1 MIYHFEPESKL
12 TWGKLKEIRFDKFN
26 HLSPDKSYYG
36 NNIKI
41 PVPFK
46 EIRFSDNE
54 YHYRFSIVENTL
66 YEKIS
71 IDNEHVELETTMTE
85 EDKKSFLNHIHKT
98 FHIIW
103 NGYFV
108 GETLENATENLY
120 FLEKKTDEFPDYRL
134 DIGTYSRNF
143 KTRALVELVDV
154 NNRFKRIKE
163 SGFYIDCYEN
173 DYMTIEFPV
182 GDYSIDLQ
190 KHSMELFQE
199 VFEKYK
205 LEMLVRN

>member
-12 TWGKLKEIRFDKFN
+12 TWEKLKEIRFDKFN

-36 NNIKI
+36 NNIKV

-71 IDNEHVELETTMTE
+71 IDNEHVELETTITE

-134 DIGTYSRNF
+134 DVGIYSRKF

-163 SGFYIDCYEN
+163 SGIYIDCYGD
-173 DYMTIEFPV
+173 DYMTVELPV
-182 GDYSIDLQ
+182 GDYSIGLQ
-190 KHSMELFQE
+190 KHSMQLFQE
-199 VFEKYK
+199 VLEKHK

>member
-1 MIYHFEPESKL
+1 MIYHFEPEKNL
-12 TWGKLKEIRFDKFN
+12 TWTELKKIRFDKFN

-36 NNIKI
+36 NNIKV

-46 EIRFSDNE
+46 EIRFSENE
-54 YHYRFSIVENTL
+54 YRYRFSIVKNTL

-71 IDNEHVELETTMTE
+71 IDNEHVEMETTITE
-85 EDKKSFLNHIHKT
+85 EDINSFLNHIHKT
-98 FHIIW
+98 FHIVW

-120 FLEKKTDEFPDYRL
+120 FLEKKTDDFSDYRL
-134 DIGTYSRNF
+134 DIGIYSRKF
-143 KTRALVELVDV
+143 KTRALVEIVDV

-163 SGFYIDCYEN
+163 SGIYIDCYGN
-173 DYMTIEFPV
+173 DYMTVEFPV

-190 KHSMELFQE
+190 KHSMQLFQE